1 MFNLSGKEEEIDF
14 KEFNFKYVLKK
25 RAYDTNHL
33 IVVFSGFG
41 GKSNFTYDFL
51 NALQSSRSYVLWI
64 KDDFYNNNKSTYY
77 LDPLHLNSNKLETA
91 IVDFIE
97 EVLDYLEINR
107 KNCTLLGCSK
117 GGSSALYY
125 GIKYNFNNIVVSA
138 PTLLIGSSVAGII
151 PKGNVKSMAKFLL
164 GDDLNQENIE
174 SMDSKIIGAIEEDNN
189 FDKNIYLLSSKADP
203 KYWGQI
209 KPFLGYFHQYYN
221 FNFLESKSVLV
232 RTHQDVTY
240 HNAPLILSILGCL
253 TFNSTIS
260 FKNSVIYG
268 DELDRS
274 VEITKKP
281 FIKIRRLN
289 FDEKG
294 FFYPEGVFFL
304 KGVPCAEYRD
314 LNYVLKLK
322 SESKNYEINLAK
334 LENKKISKNY
344 YEDAFVNYDKAYFC
358 TFKNE
363 GLDMSKIE
371 PGVYQIFIEIK
382 MRWTGDVCDVPLRR
396 SQAIKSVIDSLN
408 KEKIEIN
415 LNFVQRVFSE
425 NDKIYYSKVHTV

>member
-1 MFNLSGKEEEIDF
+1 MFILSGKEEKIKF
-14 KEFNFKYVLKK
+14 KEFDFKYILKE
-25 RAYDTNHL
+25 RTYDTNHL

-64 KDDFYNNNKSTYY
+64 KDDFYDNNKATYY
-77 LDPLHLNSNKLETA
+77 LDPIYLNTNNLEIA
-91 IVDFIE
+91 IVGFIE
-97 EVLDYLEINR
+97 TLLDYLKIDR
-107 KNCTLLGCSK
+107 RNCTFLGCSK

-125 GIKYNFNNIVVSA
+125 GVKYNFKNILVSA
-138 PTLLIGSSVAGII
+138 PTLLIGSSVAGIS
-151 PKGNVKSMAKFLL
+151 PKGNVKNMAKFLL
-164 GDDLNQENIE
+164 GEELKRENIE
-174 SMDSKIIGAIEEDNN
+174 LIDNKIISAIETDDD

-203 KYWGQI
+203 KYSDQI

-322 SESKNYEINLAK
+322 S
-334 LENKKISKNY
+334 
-344 YEDAFVNYDKAYFC
+344 
-358 TFKNE
+358 
-363 GLDMSKIE
+363 
-371 PGVYQIFIEIK
+371 
-382 MRWTGDVCDVPLRR
+382 
-396 SQAIKSVIDSLN
+396 
-408 KEKIEIN
+408 
-415 LNFVQRVFSE
+415 
-425 NDKIYYSKVHTV
+425 